1 MFNAHY
7 QWYMR
12 AVLRYGVIISYAHAD
27 IGRVADSQVLLE
39 TLLDDPR
46 ILVDDIFFIP
56 VASVVLAVR
65 PDIASAVVTVHLLQ
79 KISC

>member
-1 MFNAHY
+1 M
-7 QWYMR
+7 
-12 AVLRYGVIISYAHAD
+12 
-27 IGRVADSQVLLE
+27 LLE

-46 ILVDDIFFIP
+46 ILADDIFLIP

-79 KISC
+79 GKRLLKQRCNCVQLLE